1 MTTPDGKCCG
11 NCEAFMF
18 DRYDDFQGACSV
30 IDDDCIAYG
39 MYHWTTRDGD
49 CAGWEPRKV
58 HEREIKLLDGQM
70 VMEVGE

>member
-1 MTTPDGKCCG
+1 MTTQDGKCCG

-30 IDDDCIAYG
+30 IDDYCIDYG
-39 MYHWTTRDGD
+39 VYHWTTRDGD

-58 HEREIKLLDGQM
+58 HEHEIKLADGQM
-70 VMEVGE
+70 VMEVDA